1 MRLGEIFVSNEY
13 CLQQDV
19 AKALD
24 IQQGYGGKLGTILL
38 NLGTITEAQLLS
50 CLAQQLEL
58 EVLPSVDGVEV
69 LSVDFPQHLL
79 RENKVLPYREE
90 NGRLYVLTDNPLN
103 LSLFALL
110 GNAAEKE
117 VKPVLTTDENLKQLL
132 LQLDAG
138 RLEEDSGSLVNL
150 DEQIDKLKELASEAP
165 VIKLVNG
172 FFTKA
177 VAQNATDIHFESL
190 RNVMKVRYRTD
201 GILHLVDQIPQNLK
215 LAVIARLKIV
225 SGMNIAENRL
235 PQDGRISIRVA
246 GKEID
251 VRASSV
257 PTQFGES
264 FVLRL
269 LGKEQIDYS
278 LESLGFYPDHIDQI
292 RAITKQTKGVFLTTG
307 PTGSGKTTTLYSMLT
322 DLSSDE
328 IKIITVE
335 DPVEYE
341 FKGVNQI
348 SVRPEIDFTFAN
360 ALRSILRQ
368 DPDVIM
374 VGEMRDLETA
384 EIAVQSALTGHLVLS
399 TLHTNSA
406 LASVTR
412 LLDMG
417 VEFFLL
423 KASIVGIMAQRLARR
438 LCPHCSVE
446 APLTADMDKL
456 YCLSEL
462 SARYPFVQGA
472 PRKAVGCPHCGHTG
486 YLGRMVLAEMLPFD
500 GKLMAALEKGSAPSD
515 IGELGY
521 RSMLQDGLLKTLDG
535 RTTIDEVL
543 RVAQ

>member
-1 MRLGEIFVSNEY
+1 MRLGEMFAIKGY
-13 CLQQDV
+13 CLQKDV
-19 AKALD
+19 EKGLD
-24 IQQGYGGKLGTILL
+24 IQQSVGGKLGTILL
-38 NLGTITEAQLLS
+38 NLGVIAEPQLLV
-50 CLAQQLEL
+50 CLADQLNL
-58 EVLPSVDGVEV
+58 IVLPSIEDIE
-69 LSVDFPQHLL
+69 LLPIDFPMHLL
-79 RENKVLPYREE
+79 KENKVLPYREE
-90 NGRLYVLTDNPLN
+90 GDLLYVLTDNPLN
-103 LSLFALL
+103 LTLFADL
-110 GNAAEKE
+110 GHVTGKK
-117 VKPVLTTDENLKQLL
+117 VKPVLTSEENIKRLL
-132 LQLDAG
+132 LQFDKG
-138 RLEEDSGSLVNL
+138 RLEEEDESGVYL
-150 DEQIDKLKELASEAP
+150 DEQIEKLKELASEAP

-177 VAQNATDIHFESL
+177 LAQNATDIHFESL
-190 RNVMKVRYRTD
+190 RNVMKVRYRID
-201 GILHLVDQIPQNLK
+201 GILHKVDQVPQALK
-215 LAVIARLKIV
+215 LAVIARLKII

-235 PQDGRISIRVA
+235 PQDGRLSLRIA
-246 GKEID
+246 GQEID
-251 VRASSV
+251 IRASSV

-292 RAITKQTKGVFLTTG
+292 REITRKTKGIFLTTG
-307 PTGSGKTTTLYSMLT
+307 PTGSGKTTTLYSMLSG
-322 DLSSDE
+322 LSSDE

-348 SVRPEIDFTFAN
+348 SVRPEIGFSFPN

-374 VGEMRDLETA
+374 VGEMRDSETA

-417 VEFFLL
+417 IEYFLL

-438 LCPHCSVE
+438 LCPHCSIE
-446 APLTADMDKL
+446 APLPEDIVRRFS
-456 YCLSEL
+456 LSEL
-462 SARYPFVQGA
+462 SARFPFVKVA
-472 PRKAVGCPHCGHTG
+472 PRRAVGCPHCDHTG
-486 YLGRMVLAEMLPFD
+486 YQGRLVIAEMLPVDEQWLAGLDKREF
-500 GKLMAALEKGSAPSD
+500 PSD
-515 IGELGY
+515 IGALGV
-521 RSMLQDGLLKTLDG
+521 RSILQDGLLKALDG
-535 RTTIDEVL
+535 RTSIDEVL

>member
-1 MRLGEIFVSNEY
+1 MRLGEMFVIKGY
-13 CLQQDV
+13 CLERDV
-19 AKALD
+19 EKGLD
-24 IQQGYGGKLGTILL
+24 IQQSVGGKLGTILL
-38 NLGTITEAQLLS
+38 NLGVIAETQLLV
-50 CLAQQLEL
+50 CLADQLNL
-58 EVLPSVDGVEV
+58 IVLPSIEDIE
-69 LSVDFPQHLL
+69 LLPIDFPKHLL

-90 NGRLYVLTDNPLN
+90 DDLLYVLTDNPLN
-103 LSLFALL
+103 LPLFADL
-110 GNAAEKE
+110 GHAAGKKI
-117 VKPVLTTDENLKQLL
+117 KPVLTSEENIKRLL
-132 LQLDAG
+132 LQFEKE
-138 RLEEDSGSLVNL
+138 RFEEEDGIGISL

-177 VAQNATDIHFESL
+177 IAQNATDIHFESL
-190 RNVMKVRYRTD
+190 RNIMKVRYRID
-201 GILHLVDQIPQNLK
+201 GILHLADQVPQTLK
-215 LAVIARLKIV
+215 LAVIARLKIIA
-225 SGMNIAENRL
+225 GMDIAENRL
-235 PQDGRISIRVA
+235 PQDGRLSLRIA
-246 GKEID
+246 GQDID

-292 RAITKQTKGVFLTTG
+292 RAVTMKTNGIFLTTG
-307 PTGSGKTTTLYSMLT
+307 PTGSGKTTTLYSMLSG
-322 DLSSDE
+322 LNSDA

-348 SVRPEIDFTFAN
+348 SVRTEIGFSFAN

-417 VEFFLL
+417 VEYFLL
-423 KASIVGIMAQRLARR
+423 KASIVGIMAQRLIRR
-438 LCPHCSVE
+438 LCPHCSIE
-446 APLTADMDKL
+446 APISEDIVRSYGLT
-456 YCLSEL
+456 EL
-462 SARYPFVQGA
+462 SARFPFVKVA
-472 PRKAVGCPHCGHTG
+472 PRQAVGCPYCDHTG
-486 YLGRMVLAEMLPFD
+486 YLGRLVIAEVLPVDEQWMAGFD
-500 GKLMAALEKGSAPSD
+500 TGQFPSD
-515 IGELGY
+515 IASLGV
-521 RSMLQDGLLKTLDG
+521 RSIVQDALLKVLDG
-535 RTTIDEVL
+535 RTSIDEVL
-543 RVAQ
+543 RVTQ